1 MNQELFTTLTKRRF
15 SSLGSMFLSAPHP
28 LVESKKD
35 ENFMLQRVDSELGK
49 FIPPTPNEI
58 TGREV
63 WRDSLEED
71 NDYFS
76 LVIDRLTSGGAPVTS
91 GLGFLR
97 LEDCNSVCE
106 EVFDQYS
113 SGHEKKHDN
122 VAEDDCL
129 FLEDLISPPSPL
141 TSSSSST
148 SFDDSDGEEFSLNI
162 EQVKGRSRNDLDY
175 YMSQFINSKD
185 THIGQ
190 KTIPNI
196 YEVNFGAFEVN

>member
-1 MNQELFTTLTKRRF
+1 MNQELLTTLTKRRF

-58 TGREV
+58 TGREI
-63 WRDSLEED
+63 WRDSSEED
-71 NDYFS
+71 YDYFS
-76 LVIDRLTSGGAPVTS
+76 LVVDRLTSGGAPVTS

-97 LEDCNSVCE
+97 LEDCNSVRE
-106 EVFDQYS
+106 KIFDQYS
-113 SGHEKKHDN
+113 SGHEKKHGND
-122 VAEDDCL
+122 AEEDCL

-148 SFDDSDGEEFSLNI
+148 SFDDSDEEFSLNI
-162 EQVKGRSRNDLDY
+162 EQVKSRSKNDLDY

-190 KTIPNI
+190 KTITNI
-196 YEVNFGAFEVN
+196 YEVNFETFEVN

>member
-1 MNQELFTTLTKRRF
+1 
-15 SSLGSMFLSAPHP
+15 MFLSAPHP

-49 FIPPTPNEI
+49 FIQPTPNEI

-63 WRDSLEED
+63 WRDSEEED

-76 LVIDRLTSGGAPVTS
+76 LVVDRFTSGGASVTS

-97 LEDCNSVCE
+97 LEDCEKS
-106 EVFDQYS
+106 FDQYS
-113 SGHEKKHDN
+113 SGHEKKHDD
-122 VAEDDCL
+122 VVDEDCL

-162 EQVKGRSRNDLDY
+162 EQVKDRSRNDLAY
-175 YMSQFINSKD
+175 YMSQFVSSKD

-190 KTIPNI
+190 KTITNI
-196 YEVNFGAFEVN
+196 YDVNFGTFEVN